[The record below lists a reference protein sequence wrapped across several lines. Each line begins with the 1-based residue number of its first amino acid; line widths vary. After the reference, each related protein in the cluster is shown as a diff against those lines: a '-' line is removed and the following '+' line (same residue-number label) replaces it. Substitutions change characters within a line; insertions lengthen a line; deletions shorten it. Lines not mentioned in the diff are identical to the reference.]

1 MITNKGIAVLNY
13 VTDALVQKFPIIV
26 TVCNSTALSLISSSN
41 IYLDHCLY
49 LEIVTQFLLL

>member
-26 TVCNSTALSLISSSN
+26 TAVIALH
-41 IYLDHCLY
+41 YP
-49 LEIVTQFLLL
+49 